1 MPPLRAIFFDND
13 GVLMDTER
21 HYFAATAAAL
31 QARGV
36 PFTREDFIELHMRQ
50 AKGAWHLLAERG
62 YDAAAIDAARQ
73 ERNRIYESLL
83 ATEPTPC
90 ASAHEVVR
98 ALRGKYTLAIV
109 TSCHRRHLE
118 LMHRRTGLLEQMDF
132 VLALEDQEETKPS
145 PKPYLQAL
153 ARAGVRREEALVVE
167 DSERGLRAASA
178 AGIRCWI
185 VRTELAAGGD
195 FAGAERLLSS
205 LAELPHRLGPHPLED
220 IP

>member
-31 QARGV
+31 KARGV
-36 PFTREDFIELHMRQ
+36 SFTREDFIELHMRQ

-62 YDAAAIDAARQ
+62 YDAAAIDVARQ
-73 ERNRIYESLL
+73 ERNRIYEGLL
-83 ATEPTPC
+83 ASEPTPC
-90 ASAHEVVR
+90 ASAHEVVH

-153 ARAGVRREEALVVE
+153 ARAGVRPEEALVVE
-167 DSERGLRAASA
+167 DSERGLRAATA
-178 AGIRCWI
+178 AGIPCWI
-185 VRTELAAGGD
+185 VHTELAAGGD
-195 FAGAERLLSS
+195 FSRAARVLGALSELPKLLSERAGS
-205 LAELPHRLGPHPLED
+205 RAP
-220 IP
+220 

>member
-31 QARGV
+31 HARGV

-50 AKGAWHLLAERG
+50 ARGAWHLLAERG

-73 ERNRIYESLL
+73 ERNRIYEGLL
-83 ATEPTPC
+83 ATAPTPC
-90 ASAHEVVR
+90 PGAVEIMQ
-98 ALRGKYTLAIV
+98 ALRGQYTLGIV

-118 LMHRRTGLLEQMDF
+118 LMHRRSGLLEQMNF

-153 ARAGVRREEALVVE
+153 ARTGVRPEEALVVE
-167 DSERGLRAASA
+167 DSERGLRAAIA

-195 FAGAERLLSS
+195 FSHADRLLDT
-205 LAELPHRLGPHPLED
+205 LAELRELAPHPRS
-220 IP
+220 

>member
-31 QARGV
+31 TARGV

-50 AKGAWHLLAERG
+50 ARGAWHLLAERG
-62 YDAAAIDAARQ
+62 YDAVAIDAARQ
-73 ERNRIYESLL
+73 ERNRIYETLL

-90 ASAHEVVR
+90 PGALETVQ
-98 ALRGKYTLAIV
+98 ALRGLYTLGIV

-118 LMHRRTGLLEQMDF
+118 LMYRRSGLLEQMDF

-153 ARAGVRREEALVVE
+153 ARAGVRPEEALVVE
-167 DSERGLRAASA
+167 DSERGLRAATA

-195 FAGAERLLSS
+195 FARADRLLDT
-205 LAELPHRLGPHPLED
+205 LAELLELAPHLRR
-220 IP
+220 

>member
-1 MPPLRAIFFDND
+1 MPALRAIFFDND

-31 QARGV
+31 HARGV
-36 PFTREDFIELHMRQ
+36 AFTREDFIELHMRQ
-50 AKGAWHLLAERG
+50 ARGAWHLLAERG

-90 ASAHEVVR
+90 PGALEVVGT
-98 ALRGKYTLAIV
+98 LRGRYTIGIV
-109 TSCHRRHLE
+109 TSCRRLHLE
-118 LMHRRTGLLEQMDF
+118 LMHRHTGLLEQMDF

-153 ARAGVRREEALVVE
+153 ARAGVHPDEALVIE
-167 DSERGLRAASA
+167 DSERGLRSA
-178 AGIRCWI
+178 TTAGIRCWI
-185 VRTELAAGGD
+185 VHTKLAAGGD
-195 FAGAERLLSS
+195 FSRADRLLATLS
-205 LAELPHRLGPHPLED
+205 ELPQHLPTHPLED
-220 IP
+220 PP